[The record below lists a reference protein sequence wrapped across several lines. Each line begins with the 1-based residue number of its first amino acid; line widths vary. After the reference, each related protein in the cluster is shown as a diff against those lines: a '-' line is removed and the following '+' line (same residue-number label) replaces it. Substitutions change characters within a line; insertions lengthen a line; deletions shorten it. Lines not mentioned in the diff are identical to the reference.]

1 MGEKHI
7 IKYMNLKR
15 ILSAFWVACAVLPAA
30 AQDFVYLFPSKE
42 IAETGEDLFFK
53 AYLMDKQTMALS
65 ERSRTLYLEIR
76 SERDSLVWSEKY
88 PLVGGRGDGHIYV
101 GQNWPQGE
109 YFLEGY
115 TKSSFTADSTE
126 ALRPRRIRVV
136 DRVNQMEEITEKA
149 VREDSL
155 IRRTS
160 QHRFDLFPEGGDLID
175 GVTSVVAFKAT
186 YGNGIPEEVS
196 GVVQEDGQEIGG
208 IFCVHDGMGR
218 FTVTPRL
225 GKTYRVVLDDGR
237 IIPFPKIKQDG
248 LSLRVVRNNS
258 SGIDIAV
265 SAPDS
270 VFHAYSILA
279 KLHGIPCS
287 GAQGTVT
294 GRQVVRLP
302 KELFPFQGIVEL
314 TLADGEGRPVAE
326 RLVYVN
332 PEQRLNITATPDKER
347 YNLRDTGKVRIQ
359 VTDAAGNP
367 VRAELAVS
375 IFDKAY
381 LYRPGHENILSHAYL
396 SEQIR
401 GDIFNPTYY
410 FDENNADRLLAL
422 DLLLMTQGWRRYVW
436 DNEE

>member
-1 MGEKHI
+1 MI
-7 IKYMNLKR
+7 LKR
-15 ILSAFWVACAVLPAA
+15 VLTTFLVACVVMPVT

-53 AYLMDKQTMALS
+53 AYLLDRQTMALS

-88 PLVGGRGDGHIYV
+88 PLVGGRGDGHIFI
-101 GQNWPQGE
+101 GHDWPQGE

-115 TKSSFTADSTE
+115 AKSSFTADSTE

-155 IRRTS
+155 LRRTS
-160 QHRFDLFPEGGDLID
+160 RHRFDLFPEGGDLID

-186 YGNGIPEEVS
+186 YGNGFPEEVS
-196 GVVQEDGQEIGG
+196 GVVQEDGQEIAGV
-208 IFCVHDGMGR
+208 FCIHDGMGR
-218 FTVTPRL
+218 FNVTPRL
-225 GKTYRVVLDDGR
+225 GKTYQVALEDGR
-237 IIPFPKIKQDG
+237 IIPFPKIQQDG

-258 SGIDIAV
+258 SGIDIVVAA
-265 SAPDS
+265 SDS
-270 VFHAYSILA
+270 ISREFSILA

-287 GAQGTVT
+287 SAQGTVT

-302 KELFPFQGIVEL
+302 KDLFPFQGIVEL
-314 TLADGEGRPVAE
+314 TLADGGGRPVAE

-332 PEQRLNITATPDKER
+332 PEQRLNIKATPDKER
-347 YNLRDTGKVRIQ
+347 YALRDTGKVSIQ
-359 VTDAAGNP
+359 VTDAAGKP

-375 IFDKAY
+375 IFDRAFLY
-381 LYRPGHENILSHAYL
+381 LPGHENIMSHAYL

-401 GDIFNPTYY
+401 GDVFNPTYY
-410 FDENNADRLLAL
+410 FDERNADRLQAL

-436 DNEE
+436 DNEQ